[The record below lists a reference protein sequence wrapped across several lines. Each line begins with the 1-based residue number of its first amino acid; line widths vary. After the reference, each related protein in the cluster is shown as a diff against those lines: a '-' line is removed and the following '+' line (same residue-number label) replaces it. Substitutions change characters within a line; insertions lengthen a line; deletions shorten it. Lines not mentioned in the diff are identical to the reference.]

1 MPFKA
6 IVYINVKKKATH
18 QIWFVVYSTSC
29 LQDCGEKE
37 DGLMPGQGPGSGYIV
52 SGECHGDFFVRA
64 EWPLLK
70 RGGAY
75 CRKCGL
81 SWQAHHCSRMQIWD
95 VNSILAF
102 MFKFNSAVLYPYNY
116 NTDLICYSPNIHK
129 FLNLK
134 QRKFQKQ
141 GETCYVNL
149 VLIK

>member
-6 IVYINVKKKATH
+6 IFISLSKRKLLTRYDLLYIPPAVFRIAAKKKT
-18 QIWFVVYSTSC
+18 IWC
-29 LQDCGEKE
+29 QDR
-37 DGLMPGQGPGSGYIV
+37 GQGLVIYYPV
-52 SGECHGDFFVRA
+52 SVMATFFVRA

-75 CRKCGL
+75 CRKCGFF
-81 SWQAHHCSRMQIWD
+81 WQAHHCSRMQIWD
-95 VNSILAF
+95 VNSNLAF

-116 NTDLICYSPNIHK
+116 NTDLICYSPNIHE